1 MRYTKPFDNTL
12 RVFLLGLL
20 TALVL
25 LATASAQLGTVNSP
39 YLTKAPERGPLSVQ
53 PFAFYAGADYA
64 TGGVG
69 LRNQEQRSIII
80 SGLPVGVGMPQDA
93 YAYWSVLLAN
103 GNPPPAVTQLK
114 IVRTWPIGPTAGVAT
129 VTGDLI
135 AIGGDPCWGSVG
147 NYIYRAHVP
156 VGVASGNGTYLIK
169 LLPGASGLTDG
180 EDPWNGNTVF
190 PLFEGASM
198 VIIGNGTHTVSVF
211 DGIAGL
217 TSTGNPVAYTLNLIN
232 PTNGGAVLWDNIG
245 ADGQV
250 GASRLAAVG
259 TPDETTTING
269 VPIAGPGI
277 GAIDSDSDWN
287 GSAAFPLPQLWDDT
301 GHDITAAAPAGT
313 VALNVSFTSPGD
325 CWNTVVN
332 VTSQ

>member
-1 MRYTKPFDNTL
+1 MRYTKLFENTL

-39 YLTKAPERGPLSVQ
+39 YHLTKAPQGGPLSVQ

-64 TGGVG
+64 TGGIG

-93 YAYWSVLLAN
+93 YVYWSVLLN
-103 GNPPPAVTQLK
+103 GAPPPAVTQLR
-114 IVRTWPIGPTAGVAT
+114 IIRTWPIGPTAGVTT

-147 NYIYRAHVP
+147 DYIYRAHVP

-169 LLPGASGLTDG
+169 LLPGASGITDG

-190 PLFEGASM
+190 PLFEGVSL

-211 DGIAGL
+211 DGIAGM
-217 TSTGNPVAYTLNLIN
+217 TSIGTPVAYTLNLIN
-232 PTNGGAVLWDNIG
+232 PTNGGTVLWDNIG

-250 GASRLAAVG
+250 GTSRTANTAAV
-259 TPDETTTING
+259 ETTMING

-313 VALNVSFTSPGD
+313 AALNVFFTSQSD